1 MKTLPEPPFSSLEVL
16 NACAN
21 SVQSYDFAKRI
32 RDAIPTVG
40 VAEAEYCDL
49 GKAGELYE
57 IVADDGLTGQ
67 ISAAEMRRLY
77 TGTLSKKGSA
87 VRHYY
92 DAIRVAAR
100 NGVCPLCN
108 QRAVKTL
115 DHYLS
120 KDTHPRLA
128 VTPANLVPACSD
140 CNKEK
145 LNKLAKGEAEQTL
158 HPYFDDLGDTQWLAA
173 QVIKSSPPSVMYF
186 ASPPEGIPLVL
197 QERIRSHFET
207 FRLAELYSIQA
218 AVELVNIRFWL
229 QELHQVEGAAGV
241 QKFLIQQAKSRCKAD
256 ANSWGSALYVA
267 LAGSDWYCDV
277 GFSLAI

>member
-1 MKTLPEPPFSSLEVL
+1 MKTLPEPAFSSLEVL

-21 SVQSYDFAKRI
+21 SVQNYDFAKRI

-40 VAEAEYCDL
+40 IAEAEYCEL

-57 IVADDGLTGQ
+57 IAVDEGLIGQ
-67 ISAAEMRRLY
+67 VSAEEMRRLY
-77 TGTLSKKGSA
+77 IGTLSKKGSS

-120 KDTHPRLA
+120 KDTHPKLS

-145 LNKLAKGEAEQTL
+145 LNKLALGEADQTL

-173 QVIKSSPPSVMYF
+173 QVVESSPPSVMF
-186 ASPPEGIPLVL
+186 TASPPEGISLVL
-197 QERIRSHFET
+197 QGRIRSHFET
-207 FRLAELYSIQA
+207 FGLAELYSIQA

-229 QELHQVEGAAGV
+229 YELHQVEGAAGV
-241 QKFLIQQAKSRCKAD
+241 QKFLLQQANSRCKAD
-256 ANSWGSALYVA
+256 TNSWGAALYVA
-267 LAGSDWYCDV
+267 LADSDWYCHV
-277 GFSLAI
+277 GFDLAI